1 MKLDGWECPR
11 CNRVWGPLA
20 MQCLHCNDGV
30 VSVDTGPVA
39 APEVENPIVRRTVI
53 ALSTPGSALR
63 GRLNE
68 AAGDLAAAGYTPAEI
83 AARLEA
89 GESVD
94 V

>member
-1 MKLDGWECPR
+1 MRLVYD
-11 CNRVWGPLA
+11 A
-20 MQCLHCNDGV
+20 HLHCNDGV
-30 VSVDTGPVA
+30 VSVDAGPVA

-53 ALSTPGSALR
+53 ALSAPGSALR
-63 GRLNE
+63 SRLNQ
-68 AAGDLAAAGYTPAEI
+68 AVGDLAAAGYSPQEI